1 MILAGDMQ
9 PNFVAVGGGCFNKF
23 WDLWPRAAA
32 SAADSAAKVTGQ
44 ISDPTFATNHVAVEL
59 ARVGRERPEYNS
71 LIVVRSAIHR
81 PIILWSHIFHENSEG
96 KNNPSATPPTS
107 LETVSIL

>member
-9 PNFVAVGGGCFNKF
+9 PSFVAVGDCFNKF

-44 ISDPTFATNHVAVEL
+44 LSGPDIRN
-59 ARVGRERPEYNS
+59 
-71 LIVVRSAIHR
+71 
-81 PIILWSHIFHENSEG
+81 
-96 KNNPSATPPTS
+96 K
-107 LETVSIL
+107 

>member
-44 ISDPTFATNHVAVEL
+44 ISDPTFRNKSCCRGANKSR
-59 ARVGRERPEYNS
+59 AREARIQLSNR
-71 LIVVRSAIHR
+71 RS
-81 PIILWSHIFHENSEG
+81 FC
-96 KNNPSATPPTS
+96 NPSTDHTLVPHLPRE
-107 LETVSIL
+107 LRG